1 MLETSIKVRNP
12 LGLHARAAAQL
23 VRLANNFQSRIIIE
37 RADNTA
43 YANAKSIL
51 SVLALA
57 ASVGTV
63 LILKVEGED
72 QDDAFAAIV
81 EIFDKGFG
89 EI

>member
-1 MLETSIKVRNP
+1 MLETTLKVRNP

-23 VRLANNFQSRIIIE
+23 VRLANKFKSRIIIK

-51 SVLALA
+51 SVLTLA
-57 ASVGTV
+57 ASAGTL
-63 LILKVEGED
+63 LILNVEGED
-72 QDDAFAAIV
+72 QDKAFEAIV
-81 EIFDKGFG
+81 EIFKSGFG